1 MIEYYKNKNL
11 ESLFYVNKNGLVCQ
25 EQWKDIPD
33 YEGIYQASDLGRIK
47 SLDRLVRHRN
57 IYALLKSRI
66 YTISLLNN
74 KYLNVGLNK
83 NGKQRMFLVHRLIA
97 LSFIPNPENKPEVN
111 HKGEKPNKLDN
122 RVWMLEWATKK
133 ENTEHCD
140 NNKLRNPAKGERVHL
155 AKLTEKEVLEIRAI
169 GKSMSQQKIA
179 VKYNMTPS
187 IIGKILNRKMWKH
200 I

>member
-1 MIEYYKNKNL
+1 MIEYYKNKSL
-11 ESLFYVNKNGLVCQ
+11 KSLFYVDENGLVCQ

-83 NGKQRMFLVHRLIA
+83 NGKQRTFLVHRLIA

-187 IIGKILNRKMWKH
+187 IIGKILNRKTWKH